1 MSVTLI
7 DARYYGHAM
16 KRARRELKLDSVH
29 AAKLLKI
36 SHQEYKKFE
45 RGRTVIPE
53 NIYVRLIHAGFSLL
67 AFKRRQT
74 NK

>member
-7 DARYYGHAM
+7 DAKYYGHAM

-36 SHQEYKKFE
+36 SHQEYKKK
-45 RGRTVIPE
+45 T
-53 NIYVRLIHAGFSLL
+53 
-67 AFKRRQT
+67 QT
-74 NK
+74 L